1 MKSDVYNFIEKIC
14 NLYNIDEKWMI
25 VHKKVGLQGG
35 CCGMLCVDAYMVYTE
50 ESGQRPD

>member
-1 MKSDVYNFIEKIC
+1 
-14 NLYNIDEKWMI
+14 MI

-35 CCGMLCVDAYMVYTE
+35 CYGMLCVDAYMVYTE